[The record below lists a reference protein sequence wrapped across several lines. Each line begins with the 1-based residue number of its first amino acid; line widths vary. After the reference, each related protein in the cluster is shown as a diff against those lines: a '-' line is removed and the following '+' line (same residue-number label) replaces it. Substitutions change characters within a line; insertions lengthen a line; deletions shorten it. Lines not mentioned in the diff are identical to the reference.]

1 MAFMLHGAT
10 AWGLLG
16 LNDTS
21 YTPPNPN
28 AGFEV
33 VDLSA
38 FGAPS
43 VPEPEPVAEKPVE
56 EVKSEPLVEPVI
68 EPEPTVVEEPAPIP
82 LPVPVAKPVV
92 KPQPVQKPAPK
103 PVQKA
108 QPIPPPKQQMATPAG
123 NQNAFVP
130 PSSNA
135 AYLHNP
141 KPAYPVQAQ
150 RRNLEGVVVVA
161 VEVSEAGEPL
171 SITIKKSSGFMLLDK
186 AALKAV
192 RVWRFAPATR
202 GGRAVSAQVDVPI
215 RFSLN
220 DA

>member
-1 MAFMLHGAT
+1 MLHGAT

-43 VPEPEPVAEKPVE
+43 VPEPEPVDEKPIE
-56 EVKSEPLVEPVI
+56 QVKSEPLVEPIV
-68 EPEPTVVEEPAPIP
+68 EPEPTVVEEPAPTP
-82 LPVPVAKPVV
+82 LPVPVAKPVM
-92 KPQPVQKPAPK
+92 KPQ

-108 QPIPPPKQQMATPAG
+108 QPIPQPKQQMATPPG

-130 PSSNA
+130 PSSSA

-141 KPAYPVQAQ
+141 KPTYPAQAQ

-161 VEVSEAGEPL
+161 IEVSEAGEPL
-171 SITIKKSSGFMLLDK
+171 STTIKQSSGFMVLDK
-186 AALKAV
+186 AALQAV